1 MTFARRIAIGAVA
14 AGLVPLLFAL
24 LIFNNL
30 RVGNRQR
37 QEVLES
43 QNALS
48 LTRLLER
55 LAIDM
60 ETGLRGF
67 QITGQ
72 EEFLEPYNAAV
83 ARYDDT
89 RSRLSAT
96 LDSEEE
102 RRLLEAI
109 EAGVE
114 SWRTKVAEPRIA
126 AIRASPPMVTE
137 HGVLLPSLPD
147 PIGVE
152 SGKRRTDALRA
163 LFDALVREERE
174 HGEGL
179 IALRNR
185 TDATLSRR
193 LWIGAIGFSLLL
205 FAGAAHIRRLLN
217 RRLQVP
223 FAGIAAAERGEY
235 RPVLLPGN
243 DEPARIAEAFNRMVT
258 AVGKSEEDLRRRA
271 AELQEARG
279 MLASILDSIAEGVV
293 VADREGKF
301 TVFNPAAERIL
312 GLGATETGPDAWPET
327 YGIFLPDAVTPF
339 PVEQVPLRLAIRGES
354 SNDVEMFVRRPDRP
368 EGTSIS
374 VSGRPIRAA
383 DGSSRGGVVVVRD
396 ISQRKKI
403 EARFRQLLESAP
415 DGVVIVNSEGR
426 ITLVNEQ
433 TERLFGYDRRELIGQ
448 PVERLIPERFGGT
461 HARHREGFFADP
473 KVRRMGEGLEL
484 HARRKDGIEFPVEI
498 SLSPLETEE
507 GLLVSAT
514 IRDISGRKKVEA
526 KFRGLLES
534 APDAIVIVNPDGKI
548 VLVNGQTEKLF
559 GYARGDLLGQVVET
573 LVPERFRG
581 KHPAFRASYFADP
594 RVRPMGAGIELYA
607 RRRDGTEFPVEISL
621 SPLETEEGVL
631 VSAAIRDVSDRKE
644 QYRKIQEASRL
655 KSEFLANMSH
665 ELRTPLNAIIGFS
678 ELLHDG
684 KAGTITADQKEY
696 LGDILA
702 SSHHLLQLIN
712 DVLDLSKVEAGKME
726 FRPAPVD
733 LAKTAGEVRDI
744 LRTLAAQKR
753 IAIEVRVDPQLQGII
768 LDPSKLKQVFYNY
781 LSNALKFSPEDA
793 RVEVRVLPEG
803 ADAFRLEVED
813 NGEGIRPEDI
823 GRLFV
828 EFQQLDASAAKK
840 HPGTG
845 LGLAL
850 TKRLVEAQ
858 GGRVG
863 VRSTPGK
870 GSVFFA
876 TLPRAMPAA
885 SEPDRDPIARV
896 DVRRGAPRVLV
907 IDDDPNDRNWLVRTL
922 TEAGYGVET
931 AESGAEAIGRCQRQ
945 EFDAITLDLLLP
957 DVGGRDVLRTIR
969 EGGPNRETPVV
980 VVSVIAQAS
989 AVVGFRVDDMLAK
1002 PVRPEDLLGAL
1013 ERAGVAPSGSRPI
1026 FIVDDD
1032 AQDLKLAGGILSRLG
1047 YQAVCFSTAAA
1058 ALEAAKKDLPAAVV
1072 LDLLMPDIDGYE
1084 FLRRFRT
1091 TAAGRRTPVIIWTA
1105 RDVDGKERRRLETLA
1120 QAIVPKTGGSAALL
1134 DELRAYVTPPGTG
1147 PEKTP
1152 HGR

>member
-1 MTFARRIAIGAVA
+1 VTFARRIAIGAVA

-30 RVGNRQR
+30 RAGSRQR

-83 ARYDDT
+83 ARYDDI
-89 RSRLSAT
+89 RSKLSAT
-96 LDSEEE
+96 LGSEEA
-102 RRLLEAI
+102 RRLLGAI
-109 EAGVE
+109 EEGVE

-126 AIRASPPMVTE
+126 AIRASPPMLTE
-137 HGVLLPSLPD
+137 HGVLLPSLRD
-147 PIGVE
+147 PIGME
-152 SGKRRTDALRA
+152 SGKRRTDAMRA
-163 LFDALVREERE
+163 LFDALVKQERE
-174 HGEGL
+174 RGEGL

-205 FAGAAHIRRLLN
+205 VAGAAHIRRLLN

-235 RPVLLPGN
+235 RPVALSGN
-243 DEPARIAEAFNRMVT
+243 DEPARIAEAFNRMVV
-258 AVGKSEEDLRRRA
+258 AIGESEEELRRRA
-271 AELQEARG
+271 AELEEARSK
-279 MLASILDSIAEGVV
+279 LDSILDNIADGVV
-293 VADREGKF
+293 VADQDGKF

-312 GLGATETGPDAWPET
+312 GLGATDTDPDAWPET
-327 YGIFLPDAVTPF
+327 YGIFLPDAVTRF
-339 PVEQVPLRLAIRGES
+339 PMENVPLRLAVQGES
-354 SNDVEMFVRRPDRP
+354 SNDVEMFIRRPDRP
-368 EGTSIS
+368 EGTSIE
-374 VSGRPIRAA
+374 VSGRPIRGA
-383 DGSSRGGVVVVRD
+383 DGSIRGGVVVVRD
-396 ISQRKKI
+396 ATQRKKI
-403 EARFRQLLESAP
+403 EAKFRALLESAP
-415 DGVVIVNSEGR
+415 DAMVIVDRKGR

-433 TERLFGYDRRELIGQ
+433 TERLFGYERRELIGQ
-448 PVERLIPERFGGT
+448 LVETLVPERFGG
-461 HARHREGFFADP
+461 HAGDRASFFADP
-473 KVRRMGEGLEL
+473 KSRRMGEGLEL
-484 HARRKDGIEFPVEI
+484 YARRKDGTEFPVEI

-507 GLLVSAT
+507 GVLVSAA
-514 IRDISGRKKVEA
+514 IRDVSGRKKVEA

-559 GYARGDLLGQVVET
+559 GYARGDLLGQPVET

-581 KHPAFRASYFADP
+581 KHPGFRASYFSDP
-594 RVRPMGAGIELYA
+594 RVRPMGAGFELYA
-607 RRRDGTEFPVEISL
+607 RRQDGTEFPVEISL
-621 SPLETEEGVL
+621 SPLDTEEGVL

-684 KAGTITADQKEY
+684 KAGVLTADQKEY
-696 LGDILA
+696 LGDILT

-712 DVLDLSKVEAGKME
+712 DVLDLAKVEAGKME

-733 LAKTAGEVRDI
+733 LAKIAGEVRDI

-753 IAIEVRVDPQLQGII
+753 ITIEIRVDSLQGII
-768 LDPSKLKQVFYNY
+768 LDEPKLKQVFYNY

-793 RVEVRVLPEG
+793 RVEVRVHPEG
-803 ADAFRLEVED
+803 ADTFRLEVED

-823 GRLFV
+823 GRLFI

-863 VRSTPGK
+863 VRSTPGQ

-876 TLPRAMPAA
+876 VLPRVMTAVL
-885 SEPDRDPIARV
+885 EPDREPIVRV
-896 DVRRGAPRVLV
+896 PVRKGAPRVLV
-907 IDDDPNDRNWLVRTL
+907 IDDDPNDRSWLVRTL

-945 EFDAITLDLLLP
+945 TFDAITLDLLLP
-957 DVGGRDVLRTIR
+957 DVGGGDVLRSIR
-969 EGGPNRETPVV
+969 EGSPNRETPVI

-989 AVVGFRVDDMLAK
+989 AVVCFRIDDMLAK
-1002 PVRPEDLLGAL
+1002 PVRPEDLMNAL
-1013 ERAGVAPSGSRPI
+1013 ERAGVAPNGSRPI
-1026 FIVDDD
+1026 FVVDDD
-1032 AQDLKLAGGILSRLG
+1032 PQDLKLAGGLLTQLG
-1047 YQAVCFSTAAA
+1047 YQAVGFSTAAA
-1058 ALEAAKKDLPAAVV
+1058 ALEAAEKDLPAAVV
-1072 LDLLMPDIDGYE
+1072 LDLLMPDIDGFE
-1084 FLRRFRT
+1084 FLRRFRMT
-1091 TAAGRRTPVIIWTA
+1091 PAGRRTPVIVWTA
-1105 RDVDGKERRRLETLA
+1105 RDIDGNERRRLETLA

-1134 DELRAYVTPPGTG
+1134 EELRAYVAPNGKAHDG
-1147 PEKTP
+1147 P
-1152 HGR
+1152 